1 MSENPGGA
9 PAVTAPSGPPRAA
22 RWATGFVFV
31 LHSAVFASW
40 TPHVPEVKDQLG
52 LHEGTLG
59 ATLLGAPLG
68 SVLAMLVTSPALA
81 RWGSRRVT
89 AVALLGYALAAPLLG
104 LAGSAV
110 ALFAAL
116 TVWGAFQGALDVAMN
131 AQAVAVERAYDRP
144 LMSSFHAYW
153 SLGSVAGIGL
163 GMGGLALGVG
173 LAVQLAAIGVV
184 AVVATPLL
192 VRPMRADRVDP
203 DGPDGPDGADS
214 DGQHRF
220 VVPWR
225 HRGLLPLAGIVFAAL
240 LCEGA
245 AGDWTAVYLRDSLG
259 APGAVAGVGYGAFA
273 CAMFVGRLMG
283 DRWVSRYG
291 RVRVVTL
298 LSATAA
304 VATAVTLLVGHPLVA
319 LAGFAALGLG
329 LSCLVPVVFSAAGSL
344 PGSHPGQSLAAV
356 ASAGWIGFL
365 LGPPAIGGLAHLTS
379 LPLAL
384 AVLPLLATAMAV
396 GARTLGPRS

>member
-1 MSENPGGA
+1 MSEVNAPVGA
-9 PAVTAPSGPPRAA
+9 ARPLDPPRAA
-22 RWATGFVFV
+22 RWATAVVFG
-31 LHSAVFASW
+31 LHAAVFASW

-89 AVALLGYALAAPLLG
+89 GVALVGYALAAPLLG

-131 AQAVAVERAYDRP
+131 AQAVAVERGYGRP
-144 LMSSFHAYW
+144 LMSGFHAYW

-163 GMGGLALGVG
+163 GMAGLSLGVS
-173 LAVQLAAIGVV
+173 LAAQLAAVGAV
-184 AVVATPLL
+184 AVVAAPVL
-192 VRPMRADRVDP
+192 VRPMRADEVAGD
-203 DGPDGPDGADS
+203 D
-214 DGQHRF
+214 QHRF
-220 VVPWR
+220 VAPWR
-225 HRGLLPLAGIVFAAL
+225 QRGLLPLAGIVFAAL

-245 AGDWTAVYLRDSLG
+245 AGDWTAVYLRDNVG
-259 APGAVAGVGYGAFA
+259 APAALAGVGYGAFA
-273 CAMFVGRLMG
+273 TAMFVGRWMG
-283 DRWVSRYG
+283 DRWVARHG
-291 RVRVVTL
+291 RVRVVAV

-304 VATAVTLLVGHPLVA
+304 VGTAVTLAVGHPWVA
-319 LAGFAALGLG
+319 LVGFAALGLG

-344 PGSHPGQSLAAV
+344 PGSHPGQALAAV

-365 LGPPAIGGLAHLTS
+365 LGPPAIGGLAHLSS

-384 AVLPLLATAMAV
+384 TVLPVLAAAIAV
-396 GARTLGPRS
+396 GARSLRDRS